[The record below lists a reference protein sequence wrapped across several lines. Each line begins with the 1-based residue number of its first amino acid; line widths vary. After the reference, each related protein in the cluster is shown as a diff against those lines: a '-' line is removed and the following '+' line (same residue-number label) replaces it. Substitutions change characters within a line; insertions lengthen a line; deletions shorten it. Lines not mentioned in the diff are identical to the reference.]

1 MDWTIRFS
9 EEAIKQLQRMDKPQ
23 AKRVRDFLINRVMAS
38 GNPRLHGKALQGPL
52 GDRWSYR
59 VGDYRI
65 ICDIDDG
72 VLTVLVLDVGNRREI
87 YRRR

>member
-1 MDWTIRFS
+1 LNWTIRFS
-9 EEAIKQLQRMDKPQ
+9 DTAAKQLLKMDKPQ
-23 AKRVRDFLINRVMAS
+23 AKRIKTFLEARVMVS

-72 VLTVLVLDVGNRREI
+72 ILTVLVLDVGNRREV
-87 YRRR
+87 YKTR